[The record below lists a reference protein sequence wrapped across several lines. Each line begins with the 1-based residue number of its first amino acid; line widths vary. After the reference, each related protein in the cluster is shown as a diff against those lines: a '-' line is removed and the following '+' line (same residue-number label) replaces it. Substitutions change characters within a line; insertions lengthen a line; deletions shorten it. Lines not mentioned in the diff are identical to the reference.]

1 MHPSGKK
8 NPLDAVPTETGSIE
22 RKRGNH
28 SDTYYGRVVP
38 MAERVEGQRLY
49 TSHFATCP
57 NAKQHRNQ

>member
-1 MHPSGKK
+1 VPLVRPAHPLGR
-8 NPLDAVPTETGSIE
+8 DAPE
-22 RKRGNH
+22 RQE
-28 SDTYYGRVVP
+28 DYYGRVVP